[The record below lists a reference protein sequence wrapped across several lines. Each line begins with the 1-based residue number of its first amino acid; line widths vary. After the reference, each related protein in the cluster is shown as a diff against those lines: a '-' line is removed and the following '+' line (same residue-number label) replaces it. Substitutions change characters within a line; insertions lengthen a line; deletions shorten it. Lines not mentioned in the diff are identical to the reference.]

1 MASNNP
7 VIELLTKP
15 VQSFLN
21 RGVERSTTAAALC
34 RRLEG
39 KTFAVA
45 TGASGLDMYFTVTE
59 GRLVLAGGLITEAD
73 ATISGTPLNLARLA
87 GEDPEAIIRAGHVRI
102 SGDAD
107 IATDFRALLDILR
120 PDWEEELSHLTGD
133 AIAHETGRALHGF
146 ADWAGRARR
155 SLGRSIA
162 EYLTEESRDLVAS
175 TELEEFNSGVDQT
188 AAAVDRFA
196 AKLQLLRNQ
205 RSPA

>member
-7 VIELLTKP
+7 VIELLAKP
-15 VQSFLN
+15 VQAFLD

-45 TGASGLDMYFTVTE
+45 TGTTGLDMYFTVTE
-59 GRLVLAGGLITEAD
+59 GRLVLAGGLVTEAD
-73 ATISGTPLNLARLA
+73 ATIGGSPLNLARLA

-133 AIAHETGRALHGF
+133 AIAHETSRALHGF

-205 RSPA
+205 RSAV